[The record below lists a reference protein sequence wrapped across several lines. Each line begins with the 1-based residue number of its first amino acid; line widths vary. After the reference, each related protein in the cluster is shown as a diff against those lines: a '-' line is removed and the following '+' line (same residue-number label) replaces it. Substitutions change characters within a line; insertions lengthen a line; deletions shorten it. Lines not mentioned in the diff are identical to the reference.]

1 MNLNYCIVN
10 KSNSFDGEVNYVVIV
25 VTTKSYSTGVI
36 NEQLQ
41 DLPENVEHLEEAE
54 DDDPDNEVVGGQ
66 DASPDT
72 IPSRHKQEQN
82 KIPLCAYIYIN

>member
-1 MNLNYCIVN
+1 MQHPIAKYKI
-10 KSNSFDGEVNYVVIV
+10 
-25 VTTKSYSTGVI
+25 
-36 NEQLQ
+36 Q

-82 KIPLCAYIYIN
+82 KIPLCAYINKLTNIVYQLIFRTR